1 MVVFRW
7 VAAAALALPLIG
19 SELTQWRLLGIM
31 SNMKKVSA
39 REFQHHF
46 GKLTENLKPG
56 QSIQVMKRGK
66 VDGIYQKARQARV
79 KQPNFLETTDQHP
92 YSEKIGARLVK
103 RLDEAFS

>member
-1 MVVFRW
+1 
-7 VAAAALALPLIG
+7 
-19 SELTQWRLLGIM
+19 M

-56 QSIQVMKRGK
+56 QFIQITKRGK
-66 VDGIYQKARQARV
+66 VDGIYQKAAQPTV
-79 KQPNFLETTDQHP
+79 KQPNFLQATEQHP
-92 YSEKIGARLVK
+92 YSEKTGARLLK